1 MTLTPALSLEGEG
14 AGEEGGTF
22 LLVLA
27 SPFQGEGADS
37 LYLSLQGEEQ
47 EGLRQLP
54 SSIFTRFGIPA
65 P

>member
-1 MTLTPALSLEGEG
+1 MVACFRLSL
-14 AGEEGGTF
+14 
-22 LLVLA
+22 
-27 SPFQGEGADS
+27 ADS